1 MAAHHDPAVHPEA
14 KEESNL
20 RIGLLGFGIGL
31 VWLLIV
37 IYVAHLIAL
46 GAH

>member
-1 MAAHHDPAVHPEA
+1 MDAHHDPAAHHDA
-14 KEESNL
+14 TEESNL
-20 RIGLLGFGIGL
+20 GTGLLGFGIGL

-46 GAH
+46 AMH